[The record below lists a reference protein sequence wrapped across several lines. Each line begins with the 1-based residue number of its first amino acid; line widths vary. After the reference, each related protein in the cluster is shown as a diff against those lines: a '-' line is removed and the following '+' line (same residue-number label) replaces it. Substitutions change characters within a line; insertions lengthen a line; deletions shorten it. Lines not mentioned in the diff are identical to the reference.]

1 MEARSGA
8 ARLVLTEAAAALMR
22 MLMRMLM
29 HLPPEQQVGKAK
41 VCKAVQCKA
50 HSAQGVLVLRV
61 RGVLA
66 ASCLLAHLGRRRES
80 ASPFW
85 AR

>member
-1 MEARSGA
+1 VEARSGA

-41 VCKAVQCKA
+41 VGKA

-66 ASCLLAHLGRRRES
+66 ASCLLAHLRRRRES